1 MMKKVYV
8 VRQNRRQMGLT
19 LIELVMVLVV
29 LTALAAMVV
38 PIIDN
43 VRRTSDKATA
53 SAVMKQLVENISL
66 YRTSKGVYPD
76 NFDSLLDDADQSV
89 ASTLA
94 KSGKGISYALTANEA
109 KSLTAI
115 GISIVQDLDVD
126 NSLGM
131 TYRNRPG
138 NSGVSPRSLAT
149 GQQVYVVTNGDIVRS
164 VYPVEGSVGA
174 ANAGDYGLHPATGTI
189 TKANGVR
196 VKLVVFGVGPR
207 SSLVGQT
214 MMSPPAYSG
223 VTEPD
228 TKYNRFLAVFAVYD
242 GGITTSKRRAQL
254 KGAMDSTFD
263 FLNQEINEVEE
274 NTIE

>member
-1 MMKKVYV
+1 MKKSYSN
-8 VRQNRRQMGLT
+8 RQSRRQMGLT

-53 SAVMKQLVENISL
+53 SAVMKQLLENISL
-66 YRTSKGVYPD
+66 YRTTKGIYPS

-89 ASTLA
+89 ASSLA
-94 KSGKGISYALTANEA
+94 KSGKGISHALTANEA
-109 KSLTAI
+109 TSLTAI
-115 GISIVQDLDVD
+115 GIKQVQDLDVD
-126 NSLGM
+126 NSLGL

-138 NSGVSPRSLAT
+138 NSGVSPRTLAT
-149 GQQVYVVTNGDIVRS
+149 GQQVYVVTDGNIVRS
-164 VYPVEGSVGA
+164 VYPLEGSVAA
-174 ANAGDYGLHPATGTI
+174 ANAGDYGLHSATGTI
-189 TKANGVR
+189 TKANGIR

-207 SSLVGQT
+207 SDLVGQT

-223 VTEPD
+223 VTAAD
-228 TKYNRFLAVFAVYD
+228 TKYNRFLAIFAVYD

>member
-1 MMKKVYV
+1 MKKSYSN
-8 VRQNRRQMGLT
+8 RQSRRQMGLT

-53 SAVMKQLVENISL
+53 SAVMKQLLENISL
-66 YRTSKGVYPD
+66 YRTTKGIYPS

-89 ASTLA
+89 ASSLA
-94 KSGKGISYALTANEA
+94 KSGKGISHALTANEA
-109 KSLTAI
+109 TSLTAI
-115 GISIVQDLDVD
+115 GIKQVQDLDVD
-126 NSLGM
+126 DSLGL

-138 NSGVSPRSLAT
+138 NSGVSPRALAA

-164 VYPVEGSVGA
+164 VYPVEGSVAA
-174 ANAGDYGLHPATGTI
+174 ANAGDYGLHSATGTI
-189 TKANGVR
+189 TKANGIR

-207 SSLVGQT
+207 CSMVGQT

-223 VTEPD
+223 VTDAD
-228 TKYNRFLAVFAVYD
+228 TKYNRFLAIFAAYD

>member
-1 MMKKVYV
+1 MKKSYSN
-8 VRQNRRQMGLT
+8 RQSRRQMGLT

-43 VRRTSDKATA
+43 VRRTSEKATA
-53 SAVMKQLVENISL
+53 SAVMKQLLENISL
-66 YRTSKGVYPD
+66 YRTTKGIYPS

-89 ASTLA
+89 ASSLA
-94 KSGKGISYALTANEA
+94 KSGKGISHALTANEA
-109 KSLTAI
+109 TSLTAI
-115 GISIVQDLDVD
+115 GIKQVQDLDVD
-126 NSLGM
+126 DSLGL

-138 NSGVSPRSLAT
+138 NSGVSPRALAA

-164 VYPVEGSVGA
+164 VYPVEGTVVA

-189 TKANGVR
+189 TKANGIR

-207 SSLVGQT
+207 CSLVGQT

-223 VTEPD
+223 VTDAD
-228 TKYNRFLAVFAVYD
+228 TKYNRFLAIFAAYD

>member
-1 MMKKVYV
+1 MKKSYSN
-8 VRQNRRQMGLT
+8 RQSRRQMGLT

-53 SAVMKQLVENISL
+53 SAVMKQLLENISL
-66 YRTSKGVYPD
+66 YRTTKGIYPS

-89 ASTLA
+89 ASSLA
-94 KSGKGISYALTANEA
+94 KSGKGISHALTANEA
-109 KSLTAI
+109 TSLTAI
-115 GISIVQDLDVD
+115 GIKQVQDLDVD
-126 NSLGM
+126 NSLGL

-138 NSGVSPRSLAT
+138 NSGVSPRTLAT
-149 GQQVYVVTNGDIVRS
+149 GQQVYVVTDGNIVRS
-164 VYPVEGSVGA
+164 VYPLEGSVAA
-174 ANAGDYGLHPATGTI
+174 ANAGDYGLHSATGTI
-189 TKANGVR
+189 TKANGIR

-207 SSLVGQT
+207 SDLVGQT

-223 VTEPD
+223 VTAAD
-228 TKYNRFLAVFAVYD
+228 TKYNRFLAIFAAYD
-242 GGITTSKRRAQL
+242 GGVTTSKRRAQL

>member
-1 MMKKVYV
+1 MKKSYSN
-8 VRQNRRQMGLT
+8 RQSRRQMGLT

-29 LTALAAMVV
+29 LNALTAMVV

-53 SAVMKQLVENISL
+53 SAVMKQLLENISL
-66 YRTSKGVYPD
+66 YRTTKGIYPS

-89 ASTLA
+89 ASSLA
-94 KSGKGISYALTANEA
+94 KSGKGISHALTANEA
-109 KSLTAI
+109 TSLTAI
-115 GISIVQDLDVD
+115 GIKQVQDLDVD
-126 NSLGM
+126 DSLGL

-138 NSGVSPRSLAT
+138 NSGVSPRALAA

-164 VYPVEGSVGA
+164 VYPVEGTVVA

-189 TKANGVR
+189 TKANGIR

-207 SSLVGQT
+207 CSLVGQT

-223 VTEPD
+223 VTDAD
-228 TKYNRFLAVFAVYD
+228 TKYNRFLAIFAAYD